1 MSYAEGKSDEGQS
14 LFIYV
19 VLEVGRSFQFQGRDS
34 LIPEIILT
42 LMFAN
47 CAQYPAGVTHGQNAG
62 GQILGH
68 DAPCTDNRVI
78 ANGYAGHD
86 HDSGTQPAI
95 FVNADGGR
103 CCCN

>member
-1 MSYAEGKSDEGQS
+1 MSSAEGKSDEGQS
-14 LFIYV
+14 LFVYV
-19 VLEVGRSFQFQGRDS
+19 LLEMGGSFQFQGRDS

-62 GQILGH
+62 GQIISH
-68 DAPCTDNRVI
+68 DAPCTNNSII

-86 HDSGTQPAI
+86 QD
-95 FVNADGGR
+95 
-103 CCCN
+103 